1 MREIEVGEFIET
13 VEYDYP
19 TFHLSMDCFWC
30 KIVKGDLV
38 LLEAEASKWLV
49 KDDLYSVEW
58 LPADAGLIKKL
69 EITGGPLM
77 SLYALGDLHLSF
89 QTNKPMDAFG
99 RVWKHH
105 ERKIE
110 KYVNQIVKPQ
120 DTLVLTGDHSWG
132 RKLSECREDL
142 AFIERLPGR
151 KILLR
156 GNHDM
161 FWDAK
166 KTERLNEEFQDGL
179 FFLQNNFAV
188 YEDYALVGTKGYT
201 FEGPFYLD
209 GRGRIMGW
217 DEEREEQAKKLVDRE
232 MARLWESFQKAEQAG
247 YRKFVM
253 FLHYPP
259 TNILEKTSPFT
270 RIAEEY
276 GVKAVVYSHCH
287 GERRFGD
294 SIRGSFHGVEYM
306 LVSGD
311 YLNFHPALVL
321 P

>member
-1 MREIEVGEFIET
+1 M
-13 VEYDYP
+13 
-19 TFHLSMDCFWC
+19 
-30 KIVKGDLV
+30 
-38 LLEAEASKWLV
+38 A
-49 KDDLYSVEW
+49 
-58 LPADAGLIKKL
+58 
-69 EITGGPLM
+69 
-77 SLYALGDLHLSF
+77 LYALGDLHLSF
-89 QTNKPMDAFG
+89 QADKPMDAFG
-99 RVWKHH
+99 KVWKHH

-110 KYVNQIVKPQ
+110 KYVNRIVKPE

-166 KTERLNEEFQDGL
+166 KTKFLNEEYDGRL
-179 FFLQNNFAV
+179 FFLQNNFAT
-188 YEDYALVGTKGYT
+188 YQDYALVGTKGYT

-209 GRGRIMGW
+209 FQGRILGW
-217 DEEREEQAKKLVDRE
+217 DEEREKQAKKLVVRE
-232 MARLWESFQKAEQAG
+232 MERLRESFRQAEEAG

-259 TNILEKTSPFT
+259 TSILEGTSPFT
-270 RIAEEY
+270 QIAEEY
-276 GVKAVVYSHCH
+276 GVEAVVYSHCH

-294 SIRGSFHGVEYM
+294 SIRGIYRGINYM

-311 YLNFHPALVL
+311 YLNFHPEQILA
-321 P
+321 

>member
-1 MREIEVGEFIET
+1 M
-13 VEYDYP
+13 
-19 TFHLSMDCFWC
+19 
-30 KIVKGDLV
+30 
-38 LLEAEASKWLV
+38 A
-49 KDDLYSVEW
+49 
-58 LPADAGLIKKL
+58 
-69 EITGGPLM
+69 
-77 SLYALGDLHLSF
+77 LYALGDLHLSF
-89 QTNKPMDAFG
+89 QADKSMDVFG
-99 RVWKHH
+99 SVWKRH
-105 ERKIE
+105 EQKIE
-110 KYVNQIVKPQ
+110 KYVNRTVKPE

-166 KTERLNEEFQDGL
+166 KTERLNEEYAGKL
-179 FFLQNNFAV
+179 FFLQNNFAI

-209 GRGRIMGW
+209 RMGRVTGW
-217 DEEREEQAKKLVDRE
+217 DEEGARQARKLVNREMNRLRESFEQA
-232 MARLWESFQKAEQAG
+232 
-247 YRKFVM
+247 RKDGFRKYVL

-259 TNILEKTSPFT
+259 TNILEETSPFT
-270 RIAEEY
+270 EIAEEY
-276 GVKAVVYSHCH
+276 GVSAVVYSHCH
-287 GERRFGD
+287 GEQRFHD
-294 SIRGSFHGVEYM
+294 SIRGVFHGIPYL

-311 YLNFHPALVL
+311 FLNFHPAQVL

>member
-1 MREIEVGEFIET
+1 M
-13 VEYDYP
+13 
-19 TFHLSMDCFWC
+19 
-30 KIVKGDLV
+30 
-38 LLEAEASKWLV
+38 A
-49 KDDLYSVEW
+49 
-58 LPADAGLIKKL
+58 
-69 EITGGPLM
+69 
-77 SLYALGDLHLSF
+77 LYALGDLHLSF
-89 QTNKPMDAFG
+89 QADKPMDQFG
-99 RVWKHH
+99 KVWRHH

-110 KYVNQIVKPQ
+110 KYVNQIVKPE

-132 RKLSECREDL
+132 RKLPECREDL

-166 KTERLNEEFQDGL
+166 KTRRLNEEFDGRL
-179 FFLQNNFAV
+179 FFLQNNFAS

-201 FEGPFYLD
+201 FEGPFYLNRQ
-209 GRGRIMGW
+209 GRVIGW
-217 DEEREEQAKKLVDRE
+217 DEERKEQADRLVARE
-232 MARLWESFQKAEQAG
+232 MERLRESFRLAQQAG
-247 YRKFVM
+247 YQKFIM

-259 TNILEKTSPFT
+259 TNILEQDSPFT

-276 GVKAVVYSHCH
+276 GALAVVYSHCH
-287 GERRFGD
+287 GESRFGD
-294 SIRGSFHGVEYM
+294 SIRGDFHGIQYM

-311 YLNFHPALVL
+311 YLKFHPALVL

>member
-1 MREIEVGEFIET
+1 M
-13 VEYDYP
+13 
-19 TFHLSMDCFWC
+19 
-30 KIVKGDLV
+30 
-38 LLEAEASKWLV
+38 A
-49 KDDLYSVEW
+49 
-58 LPADAGLIKKL
+58 
-69 EITGGPLM
+69 
-77 SLYALGDLHLSF
+77 LYALGDLHLSF
-89 QTNKPMDAFG
+89 QADKPMDAFG
-99 RVWKHH
+99 RVWKNH

-110 KYVNQIVKPQ
+110 KYVNKIVKPE

-132 RKLSECREDL
+132 RKLPECREDL

-166 KTERLNEEFQDGL
+166 KTERLNEEYEGRL

-188 YEDYALVGTKGYT
+188 YQDYALVGTKGYT

-209 GRGRIMGW
+209 RWGNITGW
-217 DEEREEQAKKLVDRE
+217 DEKREEHAKKLVARE
-232 MARLWESFQKAEQAG
+232 MERLRESFRQAEGVG
-247 YRKFVM
+247 YRKFIL

-259 TNILEKTSPFT
+259 TNILEETSPFT
-270 RIAEEY
+270 EIAEEY
-276 GVKAVVYSHCH
+276 KVSAVVYSHCH
-287 GERRFGD
+287 GESRFGD
-294 SIRGSFHGVEYM
+294 SIRGMYHGIPYM

-311 YLNFHPALVL
+311 YLNFRPAMVL

>member
-1 MREIEVGEFIET
+1 
-13 VEYDYP
+13 
-19 TFHLSMDCFWC
+19 
-30 KIVKGDLV
+30 
-38 LLEAEASKWLV
+38 
-49 KDDLYSVEW
+49 
-58 LPADAGLIKKL
+58 
-69 EITGGPLM
+69 M

-89 QTNKPMDAFG
+89 QADKPMDAFG
-99 RVWKHH
+99 RVWKKH

-110 KYVNQIVKPQ
+110 KYVNRIVRPE

-132 RKLSECREDL
+132 RKLEESREDL

-161 FWDAK
+161 FWDVK
-166 KTERLNEEFQDGL
+166 KTARLNEDYKGRL

-188 YEDYALVGTKGYT
+188 YEDYALVGTKGFT

-209 GRGRIMGW
+209 RWGNITGW
-217 DEEREEQAKKLVDRE
+217 DEEREAHAKKLVSRE
-232 MARLWESFQKAEQAG
+232 MKRLQESFRLAWEAG

-259 TNILEKTSPFT
+259 TNILETESPFT
-270 RIAEEY
+270 EIAEQY
-276 GVKAVVYSHCH
+276 KVSAVVYSHGH
-287 GERRFGD
+287 GEKRFGD
-294 SIRGSFHGVEYM
+294 SIRGNYHGINYM

-311 YLNFHPALVL
+311 YLNFRPAFVL
-321 P
+321 N